1 MLSSF
6 MGPYLLYYILIL
18 CIYPVKT
25 YAGEFF
31 CYVMVF
37 FRSVYVYFSNFYID
51 FIHVKSGQNQ
61 DKILSKFLPKS
72 TLSELYLNTTRIAR
86 HRQTS

>member
-37 FRSVYVYFSNFYID
+37 FRSVYVYFSNLYID

-61 DKILSKFLPKS
+61 DKIFSKFLPKY
-72 TLSELYLNTTRIAR
+72 TLSEYNQNSKT
-86 HRQTS
+86 